1 MNLAKNPGKEYSIGL
16 KSPKERND
24 VVLRF
29 HEEVVRQLLLGKRVL
44 LPGGLSIEIIRHV
57 NDTGKVQP
65 RLGFNYK
72 VRMNYDK
79 LKLKKIKFTPTVSL
93 EKKLNLILT
102 KTDFE
107 YKLVSHGY
115 Q

>member
-1 MNLAKNPGKEYSIGL
+1 MNLAKNPGKEYNMGL

-24 VVLRF
+24 VILRF

-44 LPGGLSIEIIRHV
+44 LPGGSIEIIRHV

-79 LKLKKIKFTPTVSL
+79 LKRKKIKFTLATSF
-93 EKKLNLILT
+93 EKKLNLILI